1 MGVQRLRLNN
11 CSRVEESLGTRLVLT
26 SLNTLSDDDWIPDL
40 SAFQRPDLPSSD
52 DQKHFWKVMHSICY
66 VLRKH
71 ILLFKVYKFYEV
83 VSEV

>member
-52 DQKHFWKVMHSICY
+52 DQKT
-66 VLRKH
+66 
-71 ILLFKVYKFYEV
+71 LLESYAFYLLCFEEAHP
-83 VSEV
+83 SFQSL